1 MATNELERE
10 TTGVLQELVRFNT
23 VNPPGNER
31 AAIEFLAGY
40 LNDAGFKTELLAD
53 DEDRPNLVA
62 DLTADTDLTADKDG
76 GPTLC
81 YLGHVDTVLADPSE
95 WAHDPWSG
103 DVVDGFLWGRGAI
116 DMKSQVAA
124 EAVAGATLARGGWRP
139 QAGAL
144 KLVFVADEETGGD
157 VGARWLTKAHPD
169 RTRCDMLLN
178 EGAGD
183 VFEFDGTRRY
193 GVCCAEKGIFR
204 FKLTARG
211 IAGHAS
217 LPRTG
222 ENALLKLA
230 PALQRIAE
238 ATPTF
243 DLTEAPAA
251 LLAGLGADPNDP
263 AQALERIAAVD
274 PRLLTLVEPMLG
286 VTLTPTMAH
295 ASDKINVIPSRAYVK
310 IDCRVPPGLGEVAAR
325 RRIQSV
331 LGDEAGKLEIEFT
344 EMVTGNASPI
354 QSPLMDAIDRWV
366 RANDEGADTVPVI
379 LPGFSDSR
387 WFREEFPEC
396 VAYGFF
402 PQRHMTLLETAPLIH
417 SADERI
423 DVRDLGFAAACYRDL
438 ARDLL
443 G

>member
-157 VGARWLTKAHPD
+157 VGARWLTDKHPD
-169 RTRCDMLLN
+169 RVRCDMLLN

-183 VFEFDGTRRY
+183 VFEWDGGRRY
-193 GVCCAEKGIFR
+193 GVCCAE
-204 FKLTARG
+204 
-211 IAGHAS
+211 
-217 LPRTG
+217 
-222 ENALLKLA
+222 
-230 PALQRIAE
+230 
-238 ATPTF
+238 
-243 DLTEAPAA
+243 
-251 LLAGLGADPNDP
+251 
-263 AQALERIAAVD
+263 
-274 PRLLTLVEPMLG
+274 
-286 VTLTPTMAH
+286 
-295 ASDKINVIPSRAYVK
+295 
-310 IDCRVPPGLGEVAAR
+310 
-325 RRIQSV
+325 
-331 LGDEAGKLEIEFT
+331 
-344 EMVTGNASPI
+344 
-354 QSPLMDAIDRWV
+354 
-366 RANDEGADTVPVI
+366 
-379 LPGFSDSR
+379 
-387 WFREEFPEC
+387 
-396 VAYGFF
+396 
-402 PQRHMTLLETAPLIH
+402 
-417 SADERI
+417 
-423 DVRDLGFAAACYRDL
+423 
-438 ARDLL
+438 
-443 G
+443 